1 MAIGSFDLG
10 LADLRS
16 VVPQA
21 SVVVPTVSKWSA
33 GMHVQHVCLAMIG
46 VCQFLVASEPPP
58 PPSGFSLVTS
68 AIFLTGRIPRGRG
81 KSPDQAIPSEG
92 VSRQEL
98 ETLLA
103 ESERRIEEARQVS
116 ADHWF
121 RHFAFGVLDR
131 DRTLKFIGIH
141 NRHHLR
147 IVRDILQR
155 KTAT

>member
-1 MAIGSFDLG
+1 MAGKSSDLG
-10 LADLRS
+10 LAELRA
-16 VVPQA
+16 VVPGA
-21 SVVVPTVSKWSA
+21 AVLVPAVSKWSA
-33 GMHVQHVCLAMIG
+33 GMHVHHVCLAMIA
-46 VCQFLVASEPPP
+46 VCKSLVASEPPP
-58 PPSGFSLVTS
+58 PSSGFSLVTS

-81 KSPDQAIPSEG
+81 KSPDQAIPSAG

-98 ETLLA
+98 DSLLT
-103 ESERRIEEARQVS
+103 ESEHRIEEARQVS

-147 IVRDILQR
+147 IVQDILR
-155 KTAT
+155 A